1 MPRFYDLDSF
11 DDNDRVTLSY
21 VRKKLTT
28 STSTTITPSATYSFA
43 TSSSSSMPKAKGI
56 FFDVLILITKVM

>member
-43 TSSSSSMPKAKGI
+43 TSSSSSMTKAKGI